1 MLQRLRSALLQRTR
15 RAPRAGSNDAAQA
28 GTSAPRDYE
37 AERDEARHAHM
48 STEDQAWET
57 ASRQREQDTH
67 APGAAPDDLAPPPGR
82 QNH

>member
-57 ASRQREQDTH
+57 ASRQREQDGP
-67 APGAAPDDLAPPPGR
+67 APGKSPADAAQSAER
-82 QNH
+82 QHH